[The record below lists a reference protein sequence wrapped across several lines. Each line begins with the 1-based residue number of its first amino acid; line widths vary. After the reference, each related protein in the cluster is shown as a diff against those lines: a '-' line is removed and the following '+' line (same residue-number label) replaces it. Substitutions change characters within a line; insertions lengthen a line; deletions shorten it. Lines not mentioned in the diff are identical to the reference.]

1 VTLPPLAG
9 VKVLDFTTRLPGPLA
24 THILAQAGAAVCKVE
39 PPEGDQLNRSTPLW
53 PEAPAM
59 YAALNGEKRVLAIDL
74 KDEGDRARLAPLIA
88 EADVLVEGFR
98 PGVMARFGLD
108 YPTLSNAHPRLV
120 YCSLTGYGQTGPRS
134 GRAGHDLSYLA
145 ESGALSL
152 MTLGGTAV
160 VPGTLI
166 ADIAAGGFA
175 AVINIALALLA
186 RASTGRGA
194 HLDCAMAENLKPFV
208 WWGRVNGASRGRW
221 PASNADLF
229 TGGSPRYRL
238 YATADER
245 QLAVAAIEPQFW
257 QRFCDAIG
265 LEKAARS
272 DVFDPAATIAAVE
285 ACVRT
290 HDAAHWR
297 TVFADVDACCA
308 VVDTVEEVFGGDRV
322 LPALEAPLASALR
335 RAKPR
340 ETGALS
346 DE

>member
-1 VTLPPLAG
+1 MTPPPLAG
-9 VKVLDFTTRLPGPLA
+9 VRVLDFTTRLPGPLA
-24 THILAQAGAAVCKVE
+24 THILAQAGADVCKVE

-59 YAALNGEKRVLAIDL
+59 YAALNGVKRVLAIDL
-74 KDEGDRARLAPLIA
+74 KNEADRARLAPLVA

-108 YPTLSNAHPRLV
+108 YPTLSRAHPRLV

-152 MTLGGTAV
+152 MTQGGTAV

-166 ADIAAGGFA
+166 ADIAAGGYA
-175 AVINIALALLA
+175 AVINIALALVA
-186 RASTGRGA
+186 RAASGRGSY
-194 HLDCAMAENLKPFV
+194 LDCSMAENLEPFV
-208 WWGRVNGASRGRW
+208 WWGRVNGASSGRW
-221 PASNADLF
+221 PPPNGDLF

-238 YATADER
+238 YATADGR
-245 QLAVAAIEPQFW
+245 QLAVAAIEPRFW
-257 QRFCDAIG
+257 ERFCDAVG
-265 LEKAARS
+265 LERALQN
-272 DVFDPAATIAAVE
+272 DLVDTAATVAGVE
-285 ACVRT
+285 ARVRA

-308 VVDTVEEVFGGDRV
+308 VVETVEEAFGGERA

-335 RAKPR
+335 GVKPQER
-340 ETGALS
+340 GH
-346 DE
+346 